1 MVYGTQSINE
11 SVGCVA
17 HKVYNKLNV
26 KGKLQRKIILGW
38 CDEWSI
44 MYILIIKS
52 PPPSIS

>member
-26 KGKLQRKIILGW
+26 KGNKQITEIRKKKIYVQYFIQSLL
-38 CDEWSI
+38 SRN
-44 MYILIIKS
+44 
-52 PPPSIS
+52 

>member
-44 MYILIIKS
+44 MYILIIKYTS
-52 PPPSIS
+52 PLH